1 MAIKTIRVKNFKSF
15 KDVEVQLG
23 NFNVLIGANASGK
36 SNFIHIIEFLRDI
49 QRHGLENAISLQGGP
64 EYLTNLNIGPDEGL
78 FVEVV
83 VSVDPRAGG
92 PVVGGLPTPLR
103 LVILQ
108 PHEACYSMSVGFPKK
123 SMEFEVLD
131 EHLSLKGEFVT
142 FVEQSG
148 HLPAPHSLGPGEMTL
163 ARQREQVSVTVAAPE
178 VASREGFVVAPK
190 ESALYRPDSSS
201 LIERIER
208 AGYIAGRLMPDV
220 AIYDF
225 DPKLSKKPTSIIGK
239 AELEED
245 GSNLTIVLKRIL
257 EDESARRKLV
267 NFLQDLLPF
276 VSGLEVEKFENK
288 SLLFSLSETYARNKD
303 IPSLLISDGTINI
316 TALIV
321 ALYFE
326 RKPIAVIE
334 EPEQNVHP
342 HLISRIV
349 AMMREASQ
357 RKQVIVTTH
366 NPEVIKNADIADVHL
381 VARDAEG
388 FSTITKPAER
398 EDVKGFLQNEIG
410 LEELFVDNL
419 LHN

>member
-1 MAIKTIRVKNFKSF
+1 
-15 KDVEVQLG
+15 
-23 NFNVLIGANASGK
+23 
-36 SNFIHIIEFLRDI
+36 
-49 QRHGLENAISLQGGP
+49 
-64 EYLTNLNIGPDEGL
+64 
-78 FVEVV
+78 
-83 VSVDPRAGG
+83 
-92 PVVGGLPTPLR
+92 
-103 LVILQ
+103 
-108 PHEACYSMSVGFPKK
+108 
-123 SMEFEVLD
+123 ME
-131 EHLSLKGEFVT
+131 
-142 FVEQSG
+142 
-148 HLPAPHSLGPGEMTL
+148 
-163 ARQREQVSVTVAAPE
+163 
-178 VASREGFVVAPK
+178 
-190 ESALYRPDSSS
+190 
-201 LIERIER
+201 
-208 AGYIAGRLMPDV
+208 DV

-225 DPKLSKKPTSIIGK
+225 DPKLPKKATPITGK

-245 GSNLTIVLKRIL
+245 GSNLAIVLKRIM
-257 EDESARRKLV
+257 EDESAKRKLV

-276 VSGLEVEKFENK
+276 VSGLEVEKIRRQIAPLQPEGDVREK
-288 SLLFSLSETYARNKD
+288 QGYSG
-303 IPSLLISDGTINI
+303 SLLISDGTINI

-326 RKPIAVIE
+326 RKPIAIIE